1 MSASLA
7 EVQALAD
14 QILELL
20 GTRIPSGQL
29 VVHYDQGRVQGVE
42 TNQVFRPRPSK
53 GYPQNGLDTKK
64 GNGAG

>member
-14 QILELL
+14 QILELI
-20 GTRIPSGQL
+20 GTRIPSGQV
-29 VVHYDQGRVQGVE
+29 VVHYHEGRVTRVE
-42 TNQVFRPRPSK
+42 THQVFRPREPS
-53 GYPQNGLDTKK
+53 PFVALDNHR